1 MSDPLK
7 EEIKKA
13 DKVNGTLPADRLK
26 SIIERIERLEDEKD
40 ALASDIRDVYAESK
54 SAGFDNKTLR
64 KIFRLRKM
72 EPADR
77 EEADHLLDTYR
88 NALGL

>member
-77 EEADHLLDTYR
+77 DEADHLLDTYR